1 MYIYNINNNKKELVM
16 NKNQTA
22 ILEFVCTA
30 VTDARASLEELIDD
44 TDWSEKEDQEDIL
57 LGMLDNLQA
66 VESQFDAYKD
76 EWELYQMIL
85 GGKKISK

>member
-1 MYIYNINNNKKELVM
+1 MK
-16 NKNQTA
+16 KNQNGICCRNSG

-66 VESQFDAYKD
+66 VESQFDRYKD
-76 EWELYQMIL
+76 EWELYKMIFKS
-85 GGKKISK
+85 GKKI

>member
-1 MYIYNINNNKKELVM
+1 MS
-16 NKNQTA
+16 KNQTA

-30 VTDARASLEELIDD
+30 VSDARASLEELIDD
-44 TDWSEKEDQEDIL
+44 TDWSEKEDQKDIL

-66 VESQFDAYKD
+66 VDSQFDAYKD
-76 EWELYQMIL
+76 EWELYQIVL

>member
-1 MYIYNINNNKKELVM
+1 M

-30 VTDARASLEELIDD
+30 VSDARASLEELIDD

-66 VESQFDAYKD
+66 VDSQFDAYKD
-76 EWELYQMIL
+76 EWELYVQSIDVKNRAL
-85 GGKKISK
+85 NRSKENSK